1 MTSGKTTMN
10 NNLVATS
17 SKRSYAAVIG
27 AAVTGSLLSFTS
39 HAELRPELAPGGN
52 FALENWS
59 LTLPVDEEG
68 GNQGRAQTLYP
79 DRLSGAQ
86 GYTSPYFR
94 TDTDGAMTFWAPANG
109 ALSARADYA
118 RAELRQMIDPSSNA
132 VNWSNQGRAHLDAR
146 LRVLQVP
153 VGNGL
158 VAVGQ
163 IHAYEAMPL
172 VTLYYQYDL
181 DAQTG
186 RLFARVKQ
194 SPEGNEEAK
203 RYNLVEGVK
212 LGQAFVYRLGMAR
225 NRDGVAEVAVTI
237 NGSPVLQVPLDPA
250 WDSRTFYFKAGALLN
265 SRSDN
270 SEDGAR
276 VKFYRLATSHP
287 AARLHITQL
296 SALPQARVGTPYS
309 VQLESRGGVGGT
321 TWRLVSGFPPAGLT
335 LSSDGVL
342 SGEPQNAT
350 SIPDDFTAQIRDSN
364 GNTVSKKFSIVINP

>member
-1 MTSGKTTMN
+1 MN
-10 NNLVATS
+10 NDLVATS

-27 AAVTGSLLSFTS
+27 AAVTGSLLSFAS

-79 DRLSGAQ
+79 DRLSGPQ
-86 GYTSPYFR
+86 GYTSSYFR

-132 VNWSNQGRAHLDAR
+132 VNWDSQGRAHLDAR

-172 VTLYYQYDL
+172 VTLYYQYDM

-194 SPEGNEEAK
+194 SPEGAEEAK
-203 RYNLVEGVK
+203 RYNLAEGIQ

-237 NGSPVLQVPLDPA
+237 NGSQVLQVPLDPA

-270 SEDGAR
+270 SEDGAL
-276 VKFYRLATSHP
+276 VKFYRLANSHP

-296 SALPQARVGTPYS
+296 SALPPASVGTPYS

-350 SIPDDFTAQIRDSN
+350 SIPDDFTAQIRDAN